1 MRWFKCLVL
10 CVGHIFVNI
19 SLAFIVVSDESLENS
34 RNHHVMWW
42 IFVTLGSSIGVVTF
56 ATYLIM
62 LPILQ
67 CLKNNKI
74 RAHVV
79 ILCVSMLYFISFSGM
94 LYGMQHMFVQTT
106 IMQCYAVSGQIG
118 LVFGLLVL

>member
-19 SLAFIVVSDESLENS
+19 SLAFIVVSDESLQYS
-34 RNHHVMWW
+34 INHHFLWW
-42 IFVTLGSSIGVVTF
+42 IFVTLGSAIGVIIF
-56 ATYLIM
+56 ASYIIAMPVLK
-62 LPILQ
+62 
-67 CLKNNKI
+67 CLKNNLGC
-74 RAHVV
+74 AHVIIV
-79 ILCVSMLYFISFSGM
+79 LISVLYFISFSGM
-94 LYGMQHMFVQTT
+94 LYGMQHMLVQTT